1 MDLHRFCDE
10 NENLPIFD
18 RSFRIHVETY
28 NRHFTQHEKV
38 DKIET
43 FPYLPVRGAVNLR
56 SPEVVW
62 WYIEFYGLD
71 PNDVP
76 AQPVTIIFGRWLS
89 DGRRAV
95 IHEISLK
102 TRKFIGNTSMDAQL
116 SLLMANQALVKP
128 GHLVY
133 DPFVGTGSL
142 LVAAAKF
149 GAFVVGGDIDYL
161 MLHARTRP
169 SRISQKIREK
179 DESIRA
185 NLRQYNCDR
194 LYVDVLV
201 SDFSKSVW
209 RDNVRF
215 DSIITDR
222 KFFVRSLVAACCHEA
237 FCPFFFSSTVWHS
250 RGYRTGR
257 TEGTCK
263 SEYPNGSRSTLS
275 VYVTVQFV
283 EFVCRS
289 VEFCRPTFGEWRPIS
304 LLDACAQ
311 VRRRMYQ
318 IPFDNN
324 FFFFLLTQLEMITTK
339 IWYRNIHA
347 LS

>member
-76 AQPVTIIFGRWLS
+76 AQPVATIFGRWLS

-237 FCPFFFSSTVWHS
+237 FCPFFFPAPYGIREAIERVEPKERAKANT
-250 RGYRTGR
+250 R
-257 TEGTCK
+257 TEADQH
-263 SEYPNGSRSTLS
+263 YPSTSPYNLS
-275 VYVTVQFV
+275 NLYADLLNFAAQHLVSGGRL
-283 EFVCRS
+283 VCWMP
-289 VEFCRPTFGEWRPIS
+289 VH
-304 LLDACAQ
+304 
-311 VRRRMYQ
+311 
-318 IPFDNN
+318 
-324 FFFFLLTQLEMITTK
+324 K
-339 IWYRNIHA
+339 
-347 LS
+347 